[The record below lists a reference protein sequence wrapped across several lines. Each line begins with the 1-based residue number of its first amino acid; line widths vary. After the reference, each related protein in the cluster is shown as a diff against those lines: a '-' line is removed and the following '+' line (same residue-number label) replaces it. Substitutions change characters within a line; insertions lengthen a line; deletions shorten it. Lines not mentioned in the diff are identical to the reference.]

1 MKQQFSNKQCAPAL
15 LATLLFSAIPFQNV
29 VAQTSSVSV
38 SNTVDPLNPVIVTA
52 TRTPTKASDVLAD
65 NIYIGPEEIAQAGQ
79 TSLVELLQ
87 RQRGVEIATSGGAGS
102 PTSVFLR
109 GANSNQ
115 ALILIDGV
123 RTQSALSGSASL
135 QAIPL
140 GIVDHIEIVFGPQS
154 SLYGSDA
161 IGGVIQ
167 IFTKKGAGTAQVNAS
182 TGYGSYGTS
191 ITDASIYGSLGT
203 DKITSYS
210 LSASQEISTG
220 FSSIASNNPCNPNT
234 QSTATLNSNFCNT
247 PRLSMGRTGYT
258 KSGASGRLTQE
269 WQKGQELG
277 FQFLASRLENQ
288 YPVSSFFGG
297 GIGDQINN
305 LGVFSAFSN
314 NQINEFWKSNL
325 QISQSYDLG
334 QQIYSNASPQV
345 NTKLTTYS
353 WQNDLKIGVDLL
365 QLVAER
371 KTANAFST
379 EGTINQDQN
388 TNTLAG
394 SYKLHRGSH
403 LANLAVRND
412 SITGFTPQTTGSASY
427 GYFFNKNLRGN
438 INYGTGFKAPSFF
451 DLYFPLY
458 GNTNLLPEKSKN
470 TEIGLHYESKK
481 FDLHAVAFNST
492 INNLIQYTTTS
503 PPCTSAQL
511 NGPQGGCAGNGG
523 VAKISGASLGGRAR
537 LSDLILKASLDQQNP
552 IAQSTGFVLA
562 RRARQFGNIG
572 AEYNAKAVKVGAEG
586 TFQGGRY
593 NSGNSNY
600 MGGYAIYNLYA
611 SHDITK
617 NLSLFGRW
625 NNVFNKDYQLSY
637 GFNTPGSNVF
647 FGLRYAMQ

>member
-1 MKQQFSNKQCAPAL
+1 MKQQFSNKQCASAL
-15 LATLLFSAIPFQNV
+15 LAALLSSVIPFQYAT
-29 VAQTSSVSV
+29 AQTPSVSV
-38 SNTVDPLNPVIVTA
+38 SNTVDPLNPMVVTA
-52 TRTPTKASDVLAD
+52 TRIPTRASDVLAD
-65 NIYIGPEEIAQAGQ
+65 NVYIGPEEIAQAGQ

-87 RQRGVEIATSGGAGS
+87 RQRGVEIASSGGAGS
-102 PTSVFLR
+102 ATSVFLR

-115 ALILIDGV
+115 ALVLIDGV
-123 RTQSALSGSASL
+123 RTQSILSGSSTL
-135 QAIPL
+135 EAIPL

-167 IFTKKGAGTAQVNAS
+167 IFTKKGVGSAQMNAS

-191 ITDASIYGSLGT
+191 ITDVSIYGSLGT
-203 DKITSYS
+203 EKITSYA

-220 FSSIASNNPCNPNT
+220 FSSVAKNNTSNLSNN
-234 QSTATLNSNFCNT
+234 
-247 PRLSMGRTGYT
+247 RTGYT

-269 WQKGQELG
+269 WEKGQEVG

-288 YPVSSFFGG
+288 FPDYFGS
-297 GIGDQINN
+297 IGDQVNS
-305 LGVFSAFSN
+305 LGIFSAFSN
-314 NQINEFWKSNL
+314 NQINQYWKSSL
-325 QISQSYDLG
+325 QVSQSNDLG
-334 QQIYSNASPQV
+334 QQIYSNSAPLV

-353 WQNDLKIGVDLL
+353 WQNDLKIGSDLL
-365 QLVAER
+365 QLVVER
-371 KTANAFST
+371 KTASAFATSGNISQ
-379 EGTINQDQN
+379 EQN

-394 SYKLHRGSH
+394 SYRLQRGSH
-403 LANLAVRND
+403 LANLAIRND
-412 SITGFTPQTTGSASY
+412 SITGFSPQTTGSASY
-427 GYFFNKNLRGN
+427 GYFFTKSFRGN

-451 DLYFPLY
+451 DLYYPNY

-481 FDLHAVAFNST
+481 FDLSAIAFNST
-492 INNLIQYTTTS
+492 INNLIQYTQTS
-503 PPCTSAQL
+503 PPCTLAQL
-511 NGPQGGCAGNGG
+511 GPPEYGCAGNGG
-523 VAKISGASLGGRAR
+523 MAKISGISLGGRAK
-537 LSDLILKASLDQQNP
+537 LSEFLLKASLDQQNP
-552 IAQSTGFVLA
+552 IAQSTGYLLA
-562 RRARQFGNIG
+562 KRARQFGNIG
-572 AEYNAKAVKVGAEG
+572 AEYNAKSVKVGAEG

-611 SHDITK
+611 SHNITK

>member
-1 MKQQFSNKQCAPAL
+1 MKQQFSNTQCGFAL
-15 LATLLFSAIPFQNV
+15 LATLLSSVIPFQN
-29 VAQTSSVSV
+29 ATGQTPSVSV
-38 SNTVDPLNPVIVTA
+38 SNTVDPINPIIVTA

-65 NIYIGPEEIAQAGQ
+65 NVYISPEEIAQAGQ

-87 RQRGVEIATSGGAGS
+87 RQRGVEISTSGGAGS
-102 PTSVFLR
+102 PASVFLR

-123 RTQSALSGSASL
+123 RTQSVLSGSSTL

-167 IFTKKGAGTAQVNAS
+167 IFTKKGAGSAQVNAS

-191 ITDASIYGSLGT
+191 ITDVSIYGSLGT
-203 DKITSYS
+203 EKITSYS

-220 FSSIASNNPCNPNT
+220 FSSIASNNLCNPNT
-234 QSTATLNSNFCNT
+234 QSTATLNRNFCNT
-247 PRLSMGRTGYT
+247 TRLSMGRTGYT
-258 KSGASGRLTQE
+258 KSGASGRLSQE
-269 WQKGQELG
+269 WEKGQEVG
-277 FQFLASRLENQ
+277 FQFLSSRLENQ
-288 YPVSSFFGG
+288 YPVDPYFGG
-297 GIGDQINN
+297 GIGDQVNN
-305 LGVFSAFSN
+305 LGIFSAFSN
-314 NQINEFWKSNL
+314 NQINQYWKSSL
-325 QISQSYDLG
+325 QVSQSNDLG
-334 QQIYSNASPQV
+334 QQIYSNNAPLI

-353 WQNDLKIGVDLL
+353 WQNDLKVGPDLL

-371 KTANAFST
+371 KTANAFAT
-379 EGTINQDQN
+379 DGNINQEQN

-394 SYKLHRGSH
+394 SYKLQRGSH
-403 LANLAVRND
+403 LANLAIRND
-412 SITGFTPQTTGSASY
+412 SITGFSPQTTGSASY
-427 GYFFNKNLRGN
+427 GYFFTKNFRGN

-451 DLYFPLY
+451 DLYYPNY

-503 PPCTSAQL
+503 PPCTSEQL
-511 NGPQGGCAGNGG
+511 NGPQYGCAGNAG
-523 VAKISGASLGGRAR
+523 VAKISGVSLGGRAR
-537 LSDLILKASLDQQNP
+537 LSDFVLKASLDQQNP
-552 IAQSTGFVLA
+552 IAQSTGFLLA
-562 RRARQFGNIG
+562 KRARQFGNIG
-572 AEYNAKAVKVGAEG
+572 AEYNAKSVKVGAEG

>member
-1 MKQQFSNKQCAPAL
+1 M
-15 LATLLFSAIPFQNV
+15 V
-29 VAQTSSVSV
+29 
-38 SNTVDPLNPVIVTA
+38 VTA
-52 TRTPTKASDVLAD
+52 TRSPTRASDVLAD
-65 NIYIGPEEIAQAGQ
+65 NVYIGPEEIAQAGQ

-87 RQRGVEIATSGGAGS
+87 RQRGVEITTVGGAVS
-102 PTSVFLR
+102 PASVFLL

-123 RTQSALSGSASL
+123 RTQSVLTGSSAL

-140 GIVDHIEIVFGPQS
+140 GIIDHIEIVFGPQS

-167 IFTKKGAGTAQVNAS
+167 IFTKRGLGSAQMNAS

-191 ITDASIYGSLGT
+191 ITDVSIYGSLGT
-203 DKITSYS
+203 EKITSYS

-234 QSTATLNSNFCNT
+234 QSTTTLNRNFCDT
-247 PRLSMGRTGYT
+247 TRLSTGRTGYT
-258 KSGASGRLTQE
+258 KSGASGRLSQE
-269 WQKGQELG
+269 WEKGQEVG
-277 FQFLASRLENQ
+277 FQFLSSRLENQ
-288 YPVSSFFGG
+288 YPVDPFFGG
-297 GIGDQINN
+297 GIGDQVNN
-305 LGVFSAFSN
+305 LGILSAFSN
-314 NQINEFWKSNL
+314 NQINQHWKSSL
-325 QISQSYDLG
+325 QVSQSNDSG
-334 QQIYSNASPQV
+334 QQIYSNSAPLLK
-345 NTKLTTYS
+345 TKLTTYS
-353 WQNDLKIGVDLL
+353 WQNDLKVGSDLL

-371 KTANAFST
+371 KTATAFAT
-379 EGTINQDQN
+379 DGNINQEQN
-388 TNTLAG
+388 TNTIAG
-394 SYKLHRGSH
+394 SYKLQRGSH
-403 LANLAVRND
+403 LANLAIRND
-412 SITGFTPQTTGSASY
+412 SITGFSPQTTGSASY
-427 GYFFNKNLRGN
+427 GYFFTKNFRGN

-451 DLYFPLY
+451 DLYYPNY

-481 FDLHAVAFNST
+481 FDLSAVAFNST
-492 INNLIQYTTTS
+492 INNLIQYTQTS
-503 PPCTSAQL
+503 PPCTSEQL
-511 NGPQGGCAGNGG
+511 NGSEGGCVGNGG
-523 VAKISGASLGGRAR
+523 MAKISGISLGGRAK
-537 LSDLILKASLDQQNP
+537 LSEFLLKASVDQQNP

-562 RRARQFGNIG
+562 KRARQFGNIG
-572 AEYNAKAVKVGAEG
+572 AEYNAKALKVGAEG